1 MTSLILEARVTS
13 YEVFSIYLRRRHFPR
28 TLGRVESNPGF
39 IIQPS
44 PISRYEEA
52 LAGRCLGDRFKM
64 IVPPHLAY
72 GESGVMIQN

>member
-1 MTSLILEARVTS
+1 MTSLILGARVTS
-13 YEVFSIYLRRRHFPR
+13 FFLSILGDDILR
-28 TLGRVESNPGF
+28 TLERVESNPGF
-39 IIQPS
+39 IKQPC

-72 GESGVMIQN
+72 GESGVMI